1 MFIPVTSTLPLPTGV
16 TRRNCQIGVDH
27 APVPCLIAGD
37 AKGCGIAPLYVTTF
51 LSFHNGEFSHFR
63 QFMYDIWTEA
73 GLVKERSLDHPF
85 LSATLALSR
94 DAPGLNY
101 IRSAWKYYV
110 IRYFSIATIYIS
122 SNVMVAWAV
131 WDCNRELVSL
141 LLTQPFGIYHFFS
154 FFYLISIVFTYV
166 NKGACACACAKL
178 FLIRSLSENNYFR
191 PKCVTR
197 SQSTVTWFSC
207 TKQ

>member
-1 MFIPVTSTLPLPTGV
+1 MVFIPVTSTLPLPTGV

-85 LSATLALSR
+85 LSATLALLKGHSGVELHSVR
-94 DAPGLNY
+94 LKEY
-101 IRSAWKYYV
+101 
-110 IRYFSIATIYIS
+110 IRYFSIA
-122 SNVMVAWAV
+122 
-131 WDCNRELVSL
+131 
-141 LLTQPFGIYHFFS
+141 
-154 FFYLISIVFTYV
+154 
-166 NKGACACACAKL
+166 KL
-178 FLIRSLSENNYFR
+178 FLILLS
-191 PKCVTR
+191 
-197 SQSTVTWFSC
+197 
-207 TKQ
+207 